1 MATGVRWPMRVN
13 DEGGFD
19 LTSTPRECTD
29 QELGVGLTSELSAHE
44 WGLLS
49 GRDVPPMAYHTSA
62 DGGRGVALLRAT
74 TVFAEKTRDHRAELV
89 GTPTLRQ
96 DGATIR
102 TSVRYRSIEEGGE
115 LKTREV

>member
-1 MATGVRWPMRVN
+1 MAKGARWPMQVN

-19 LTSTPRECTD
+19 LTDTPQECTD

-44 WGLLS
+44 WGLVS
-49 GRDVPPMAYHTSA
+49 GRDVPPLAYATGP
-62 DGGRGVALLRAT
+62 DGGRGVAMLRAS

-102 TSVRYRSIEEGGE
+102 LSVRYRSIEEGGE